1 MTALWTPAD
10 LRAAT
15 GGLLRTPFAATG
27 VSIDTRTLRPG
38 DLFVALVGE
47 SDGHRWVRTALD
59 RGAAGALV
67 HTLPDDVADD
77 APLLAVADTLEG
89 LRGLAAYARAR
100 FAGKLLTVTGSVGK
114 TTTKEMLRAILA
126 AHASTWAAEASHNN
140 HWGLPLTLARIPR
153 RAAYCVAE
161 IGMNHAGE
169 ISPLARLAA
178 PHVALITSVEKVH
191 VGHLG
196 TIEAVADEKLA
207 IQDGLEN
214 GLLIL
219 PHDSTMHARLRAG
232 ARHTVRCF
240 GSNPEADDRLLST
253 SSDASGTQVEALI
266 AGIRVTTRLAAP
278 GAHMA
283 LNAVAALSAAAA
295 LGADPIRGAEALQG
309 FAPVA
314 GRGARR
320 RIAVPGG
327 TALLLDESYNASSV
341 AVRAAFAVLAL
352 QPATRRVAIL
362 GDMRELGDFGPAE
375 HAGLA
380 DAAATA
386 DIVHTCGALMQ
397 HLRDALPAT
406 KRGLHAPD
414 AAALA
419 PLLAA
424 TLHDGDAVL
433 VKGSLGSKMKLV
445 IDAIDHPAPP
455 LPGDSTTGEPA

>member
-15 GGLLRTPFAATG
+15 GGMLRTPFAATG

-47 SDGHRWVRTALD
+47 SDGHRWVRAALD
-59 RGAAGALV
+59 KGAAGALV

-100 FAGKLLTVTGSVGK
+100 FAGRLVAVTGSVGK

-153 RAAYCVAE
+153 PAAYCVAE

-196 TIEAVADEKLA
+196 SIEAVADEKLA
-207 IQDGLEN
+207 IQDGLDN

-219 PHDSTMHARLRAG
+219 PHDSTMHTRLRAG
-232 ARHTVRCF
+232 ARHPVRSF
-240 GSNPEADDRLLST
+240 GTDPAADDRLLST
-253 SSDASGTQVEALI
+253 SSDATGTQVEALI
-266 AGIRVTTRLAAP
+266 AGIRVETRLAAP

-295 LGADPIRGAEALQG
+295 LGADPVRGAEALQG

-314 GRGARR
+314 GRGASR

-327 TALLLDESYNASSV
+327 TALLLDESYNASAV

-352 QPATRRVAIL
+352 QQAARRVAIL
-362 GDMRELGDFGPAE
+362 GDMRELGEFGPAE
-375 HAGLA
+375 HAALA

-386 DIVHTCGALMQ
+386 DIVHSCGPLMQ
-397 HLRDALPAT
+397 HLRDALPAAR
-406 KRGLHAPD
+406 RGLHAAD
-414 AAALA
+414 SAALA
-419 PLLAA
+419 PHLAA
-424 TLHDGDAVL
+424 TLRDGDAVL

-455 LPGDSTTGEPA
+455 LPGDTKSGEPA

>member
-27 VSIDTRTLRPG
+27 ISIDTRTLRPG

-47 SDGHRWVRTALD
+47 TDGHRWVRAALEK
-59 RGAAGALV
+59 GAAGALV
-67 HTLPDDVADD
+67 HTLPDNVADD
-77 APLLAVADTLEG
+77 APLLAVPDTLEG

-100 FAGKLLTVTGSVGK
+100 FAGRLVAVTGSVGK

-153 RAAYCVAE
+153 PAAYCVAE

-207 IQDGLEN
+207 IQDGLAT
-214 GLLIL
+214 GTLIL
-219 PHDSTMHARLRAG
+219 PRDSAMYARLLAG
-232 ARHTVRCF
+232 ARHQARSF
-240 GSNPEADDRLLST
+240 GTHPEADDRLLST
-253 SSDASGTQVEALI
+253 SSDATGTQVEALI
-266 AGIRVTTRLAAP
+266 AGIRVTTPLAAP

-295 LGADPIRGAEALQG
+295 LGADPTRGAEALQG
-309 FAPVA
+309 FTPVA

-362 GDMRELGDFGPAE
+362 GDMRELGEFGPAE

-380 DAAATA
+380 EAAATA
-386 DIVHTCGALMQ
+386 DIVHTCGPLMQ
-397 HLRDALPAT
+397 NLRDALPAT
-406 KRGLHAPD
+406 KRGLHAADSATLAPHL
-414 AAALA
+414 AAALR
-419 PLLAA
+419 
-424 TLHDGDAVL
+424 DGDAVL

-455 LPGDSTTGEPA
+455 LPEDSTTGEPA